1 LFILS
6 FPLCCRWACLRGQI
20 NDIDDAVKTL
30 CEDRLVKYQSH
41 VGGGH
46 YISVT
51 SGYKCVDFRKFYVPY
66 GQAEVKPT
74 KKGIALRLREWDE
87 MKRVVDAINDAF
99 PALATALPCYM
110 LSDHLTSF
118 DCKDCYPHL

>member
-1 LFILS
+1 MS
-6 FPLCCRWACLRGQI
+6 VVATTSPL
-20 NDIDDAVKTL
+20 
-30 CEDRLVKYQSH
+30 RLATSA
-41 VGGGH
+41 
-46 YISVT
+46 ST
-51 SGYKCVDFRKFYVPY
+51 SGNSVPY
-66 GQAEVKPT
+66 GQSEVKPT

>member
-1 LFILS
+1 MS
-6 FPLCCRWACLRGQI
+6 
-20 NDIDDAVKTL
+20 V
-30 CEDRLVKYQSH
+30 VH
-41 VGGGH
+41 GH

-66 GQAEVKPT
+66 GQAGVKPT

-110 LSDHLTSF
+110 LSGHSAARIAAEWTSF
-118 DCKDCYPHL
+118 SCKDCYPHL

>member
-1 LFILS
+1 MESPPTKILGGTR
-6 FPLCCRWACLRGQI
+6 PLRPIG
-20 NDIDDAVKTL
+20 IDAP
-30 CEDRLVKYQSH
+30 
-41 VGGGH
+41 GGH

-66 GQAEVKPT
+66 GQSEVKPT

-87 MKRVVDAINDAF
+87 MKRIVDAINDAF

-118 DCKDCYPHL
+118 DRKDCYPHL